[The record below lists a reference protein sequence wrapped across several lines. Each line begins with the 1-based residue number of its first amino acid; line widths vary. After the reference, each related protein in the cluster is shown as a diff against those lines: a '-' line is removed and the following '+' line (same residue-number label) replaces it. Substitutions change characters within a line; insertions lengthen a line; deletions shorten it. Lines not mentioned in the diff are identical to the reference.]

1 MTVETHAIEDLAADL
16 RRARQD
22 ARDER
27 DMLRRVREL
36 ALRTAAVPGSWV
48 EDGLYEADDEQ
59 GFGVHLLHEEPDH
72 SLTIMAVSWLPHRG
86 APPHD
91 HGTWAVLAGV
101 DGTERNDL
109 YERTDDGKTEGH
121 ATLRKVVEKKV
132 GVGEVLCM
140 AEGSIHGVAN
150 DSDRTTLSLHIY
162 GRNLQYVRRSKFDPE
177 NHTVTPFTV
186 KLEG

>member
-16 RRARQD
+16 RRAREQ
-22 ARDER
+22 AKDER

-36 ALRTAAVPGSWV
+36 ALRTAATPDSWV
-48 EDGLYEADDEQ
+48 EGRLYNADPEQ

-101 DGTERNDL
+101 DGIERNHL
-109 YERTDDGKTEGH
+109 YERTDDRKTEGH
-121 ATLRKVVEKKV
+121 AVLRKVVEKAI
-132 GVGEVLCM
+132 GAGEALCM
-140 AEGSIHGVAN
+140 AEGSIHGVSN

-162 GRNLQYVRRSKFDPE
+162 GRNLQYVRRSKFDLE
-177 NHTVTPFTV
+177 KQTQTPFTV
-186 KLEG
+186 KLGG